1 VATQGDVAWAA
12 HLWGMADSLRERCG
26 IPQTP
31 VERADYEPAIAF
43 ARTQLGEQ
51 AFSAAWTE
59 GRSMTLE
66 QVLAEL
72 K

>member
-1 VATQGDVAWAA
+1 
-12 HLWGMADSLRERCG
+12 MAESFRERIG
-26 IPQTP
+26 IFLSPL
-31 VERADYEPAIAF
+31 ELASYEPAIAS

-51 AFSAAWTE
+51 AFANAWAE
-59 GRSMTLE
+59 GRTMTLE